1 MVSHR
6 ALRRGAAVALLG
18 SLVLGLIGVAP
29 VVAVGLGYTV
39 NTTDD
44 LPEVNTAVVLCQTA
58 GGECSL
64 RAAVMQANAIPPGT
78 DMHTITLPA
87 GVFTLDIEGRD
98 ENNAAT
104 GDLDIKVNLRIQG
117 AGSGQTIIQAS
128 TTNAEDGIDRIF
140 ELRTLGITFE
150 LADVTLRRANSGF
163 GHGTGIHVSSNGADV
178 TVDRVVMTD
187 LIGLDSVGGAI
198 ASKGPLLIRD
208 SRFTNIQSDGGP
220 VIWKSGSS
228 LTIRRSSFTGNLTY
242 NGPVGVFHGATALID
257 RSTFNANTVTGPLSA
272 LAITVGIDSND
283 DAQLTLRNS
292 TIAGNIGQDAAIV
305 IGKSALTKIE
315 SSTIAGNT
323 GFGLSPREHTEI
335 RNTLLANND
344 AGNCKSKPESQG
356 NNLDS
361 GNTCQLDAPDDIQNG
376 IADLR
381 TLADNGGPTRT
392 RALGPDSE
400 AIDAGS
406 NCPAIDQR
414 SVTRKDGDG
423 NGSVICDIG
432 AYEAPTGHALATPEP
447 TVPPTA
453 APTAPPTATPTLE
466 VTAPPVTSAPTD
478 APASAAPSADA
489 SADPGSSVGPSVGA
503 PIATS
508 GGPVATPAATPAPVP
523 AGGSDGGTTLI
534 VGVLAAV
541 LLALLTGMFLAMR
554 RRRPA
559 APSG

>member
-1 MVSHR
+1 VVARRRLAM
-6 ALRRGAAVALLG
+6 RRGIALALTLG
-18 SLVLGLIGVAP
+18 FLLPVGARP

-44 LPEVNTAVVLCQTA
+44 APEVNTAVVLCQTA
-58 GGECSL
+58 AGACSL

-78 DMHTITLPA
+78 DMHTIHLPA
-87 GVFTLDIEGRD
+87 GIFTLDIEGQD

-104 GDLDIKVNLRIQG
+104 GDLDIKVNLRIEG
-117 AGSGQTIIQAS
+117 AGAGQTIIQAS
-128 TTNAEDGIDRIF
+128 ATSAQDGIDRIF
-140 ELRTLGITFE
+140 EVRTLGIAFE

-163 GHGTGIHVSSNGADV
+163 GRGTGIHVSSNGADV

-228 LTIRRSSFTGNLTY
+228 LTIRRSTFSGNLHY
-242 NGPVGVFHGATALID
+242 GGAVGVYGGAIALID
-257 RSTFNANTVTGPLSA
+257 RSTINANTSTGPLSA
-272 LAITVGIDSND
+272 LAVTVGIDSND

-323 GFGLSPREHTEI
+323 GYGLSPRDHTEI

-344 AGNCKSKPESQG
+344 AGNCKSKPESHG

-381 TLADNGGPTRT
+381 TLADNGGPSRT
-392 RALGPDSE
+392 RGLGPDSE

-406 NCPAIDQR
+406 SCPAMDQR
-414 SVTRKDGDG
+414 GVTRKDGDG
-423 NGSVICDIG
+423 DGQVVCDIG
-432 AYEAPTGHALATPEP
+432 AYEAPKDLALATPKPTVLPTSEP
-447 TVPPTA
+447 TTLPTM
-453 APTAPPTATPTLE
+453 APTAKVTAPPATASATSGPATATPT
-466 VTAPPVTSAPTD
+466 AH
-478 APASAAPSADA
+478 PASPAASEGPSAGP
-489 SADPGSSVGPSVGA
+489 PGS
-503 PIATS
+503 
-508 GGPVATPAATPAPVP
+508 PVATPAASGPPIAVV
-523 AGGSDGGTTLI
+523 GEDGGTTVVI
-534 VGVLAAV
+534 AV
-541 LLALLTGMFLAMR
+541 LVVTLVALLVGMFLALR
-554 RRRPA
+554 RRRPTA
-559 APSG
+559 SSD